1 MTFLC
6 TDHLLHCLK
15 DAPESNT
22 SEISSVILLGF
33 SNIGSFRWI
42 LFTLL
47 LLIYYGTICGN
58 LLIIVLV
65 STSRNL
71 HSPMYFFLSHLSI
84 SDIMLITDIV
94 PNALYCLL
102 EEVGIMCF
110 RCCLA
115 QYYFLAVALCFECLL
130 LAVMSL
136 DRYLA
141 ICSPLRYTSIMKMA
155 FCRYVAFMSWSLSV
169 LIGWVVVI
177 SIYLLDFCGPNVID
191 HFFCDL
197 SPLLQLSCS
206 DTSMVQQEATLLT
219 VPVAFFPFIFITYTY
234 ICIISSIL
242 RIRSLTQRQKAFS
255 TCSSH
260 LTVVSIFYGT
270 LSSTYVLP
278 TNGQIVKVSKAL
290 SLLYTVGSPL
300 INPIIYSLR
309 NKDIKQALKK
319 SLFNSSQTSRS
330 P

>member
-1 MTFLC
+1 
-6 TDHLLHCLK
+6 DG
-15 DAPESNT
+15 PESNT

-42 LFTLL
+42 LFIHFLV
-47 LLIYYGTICGN
+47 IYCGTICGN

-65 STSRNL
+65 STSQNL
-71 HSPMYFFLSHLSI
+71 HSPMYFFISHLSTC
-84 SDIMLITDIV
+84 DIMLTTDIV

-110 RCCLA
+110 TCCLA
-115 QYYFLAVALCFECLL
+115 QHYFFSVALCFECLL

-141 ICSPLRYTSIMKMA
+141 ICSPLRYTSIMKME
-155 FCRYVAFMSWSLSV
+155 FCRYLVFMSWSLSLLLVWV
-169 LIGWVVVI
+169 LTV
-177 SIYLLDFCGPNVID
+177 SIYLLDFCRPNVID

-197 SPLLQLSCS
+197 SPLLHLSCS
-206 DTSMVQQEATLLT
+206 DTSIVQQEATLLT
-219 VPVAFFPFIFITYTY
+219 VPLVFLPFIFITYTY

-278 TNGQIVKVSKAL
+278 TNGQIVKVSKSL
-290 SLLYTVGSPL
+290 SLLYTVGTPL
-300 INPIIYSLR
+300 LNPIIYSLR
-309 NKDIKQALKK
+309 NKDIKQAFTKIIDK
-319 SLFNSSQTSRS
+319 LFL
-330 P
+330 